1 MYVIITNIDI
11 LNKHGLSFSEFDGLS
26 QDEKLAIEH
35 DTFSI
40 YELIQNL
47 NNYEFQDIYSP
58 EYNIYT
64 LIEEN

>member
-11 LNKHGLSFSEFDGLS
+11 LNKHGLSFSEFDELS
-26 QDEKLAIEH
+26 QGEKLAIEH

-47 NNYEFQDIYSP
+47 NNYEFQDIYNP

-64 LIEEN
+64 LIEED

>member
-1 MYVIITNIDI
+1 MYVIITNIDT
-11 LNKHGLSFSEFDGLS
+11 LNKHELSFSEFDELS
-26 QDEKLAIEH
+26 QDEKLRIEH

-47 NNYEFQDIYSP
+47 NDFDFLEVYNP

-64 LIEEN
+64 LIEED